1 MKRLIHL
8 TPTTAAGLLVLS
20 ASLAGAQFSGTAFQV
35 TINLPGYNPV
45 TITDGQPGGPN
56 QFPDTDP
63 AKDRIGF
70 DVTFLATDGQG
81 NIIQGKT
88 IEVKGHAFQS
98 LGNTTRPDVGLAGP
112 NALVITSTGGLAV
125 ANATVTVQS
134 ATIGTTP
141 TAVLLK
147 LKGKYTLKGGL
158 IQAAGIAVDGFAL
171 RPGNVLL
178 QTGSLPRA
186 GESVSIANKSSVQ
199 FSYPDISTKVGVPV
213 TQLADRISFSL
224 GPDDAIVLPGSTDVL
239 SYTAD
244 RIITVTTNQDLA
256 DLNPGAGCAG
266 CSLRQALVEADLQ
279 SGTSAIQFNI
289 PSAGVPVILMSTNV
303 THDFGSMGAVH
314 TVIVDGASQPGGL
327 VEIDGIMASPQDAA
341 ANPIVGLELTG
352 ANSMV
357 VGLDIHSFPSHGI
370 QIRPTGAPVNGS
382 NDVEDNLIG
391 TDPTGTKA
399 LPNGGDGLHISQQP
413 SNTIASNVIAF
424 NKGNGITVDGSGA
437 TGNLLHENLEVGNA
451 GGILLSN
458 GGNNLQ
464 PAPTLTSA
472 SSDGFTVTVAG
483 TVHSTGNASVSVEV
497 FANPTCDPSGQGQDF
512 LGSTLTTTDGSGN
525 AIFSGAFV
533 EALPSGE
540 VVTATVTDPNGNT
553 SQFSACKS
561 ITQTPPANQPPIAN
575 AGPNQTVNVGTLVTL
590 NGTGSSDPDNGP
602 SPLTYSWKQTSGPI
616 VVLSGAMTAT
626 PSFTPQ
632 QPGTYVFSLVVNDG
646 LATSAPSSVTI
657 TVVTPSAAAQIQALI
672 LEVGSVRMPQ
682 VIRAVLLLDLNQAS
696 DLVEDGHNRAAI
708 NAMQAF
714 IFFVRVGE
722 NLGISSKD
730 GAALIAAANGII
742 VSL

>member
-1 MKRLIHL
+1 MKHLICL
-8 TPTTAAGLLVLS
+8 RPTMTAGLLVLS
-20 ASLAGAQFSGTAFQV
+20 ATLAGAQFSGTAFQV
-35 TINLPGYNPV
+35 TINRPGYNPV
-45 TITDGQPGGPN
+45 TITDGQQGAPN
-56 QFPDTDP
+56 VFPDTDP

-81 NIIQGKT
+81 NVIQGKT

-98 LGNTTRPDVGLAGP
+98 LGNAGRPDVGVAGP
-112 NALVITSTGGLAV
+112 DALVLTSTGGFAV

-134 ATIGTTP
+134 GTIGATP

-147 LKGKYTLKGGL
+147 LKGKYTHKGGL
-158 IQAAGIAVDGFAL
+158 IEAAGIAVDGFAL

-256 DLNPGAGCAG
+256 DMNPGAGCTG

-289 PSAGVPVILMSTNV
+289 PSAGVPVILMSTDV
-303 THDFGSMGAVH
+303 THNFGSMGAVR

-327 VEIDGIMASPQDAA
+327 VEIDGFMASPQDAA
-341 ANPIVGLELTG
+341 SNPIVGLDLVG

-370 QIRPTGAPVNGS
+370 QIRPSGAPVNGS

-391 TDPTGTKA
+391 TDPTGTKS
-399 LPNGGDGLHISQQP
+399 LPNGGDGIHISQQP

-437 TGNLLHENLEVGNA
+437 IGNFLHENVEVGNA
-451 GGILLSN
+451 GGIVLSN

-464 PAPTLTSA
+464 PAPTVTSA
-472 SSDGFTVTVAG
+472 SSDGFTVTVGG

-525 AIFSGAFV
+525 AVFSGAFV
-533 EALPSGE
+533 EALLSGE
-540 VVTATVTDPNGNT
+540 IVTATVTDPNGNT
-553 SQFSACKS
+553 SQFSACKP
-561 ITQTPPANQPPIAN
+561 ITQTTPTNQPPVAN
-575 AGPNQTVNVGTLVTL
+575 AGSNQTVNVGTLVTL
-590 NGTGSSDPDNGP
+590 NGTGSNDPDHGP
-602 SPLTYSWKQTSGPI
+602 SPLTYSWKQTSGPL
-616 VVLSGAMTAT
+616 VALSGATTAT
-626 PSFTPQ
+626 PSFTSS
-632 QPGTYVFSLVVNDG
+632 QPGTYVFSLVVSDG
-646 LATSAPSSVTI
+646 LAASAPSTVTI
-657 TVVTPSAAAQIQALI
+657 TVVPPSAAAQIQALI
-672 LEVGSVRMPQ
+672 LEVGSIRMPA
-682 VIRAVLLLDLNQAS
+682 VVRAVLLILLSQAS
-696 DLVEDGHNRAAI
+696 DLVEDGHDRPASNVMRT
-708 NAMQAF
+708 F
-714 IFFVRVGE
+714 IILVRVGE
-722 NLGISSKD
+722 NRGISSQD
-730 GAALIAAANGII
+730 GAALIAAANGVIA
-742 VSL
+742 SL